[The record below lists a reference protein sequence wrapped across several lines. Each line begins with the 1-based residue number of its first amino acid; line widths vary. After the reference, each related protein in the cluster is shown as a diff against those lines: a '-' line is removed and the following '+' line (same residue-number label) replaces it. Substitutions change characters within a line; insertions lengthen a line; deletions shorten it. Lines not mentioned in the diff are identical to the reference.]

1 MVDLTQQ
8 LGPVCYK
15 LEGFPGQR
23 LRVIPNSV
31 VASAKAHAI
40 TDWLTVTDIG
50 YFPTATAHR
59 CHRDTGV
66 AQTIIIV
73 CTQGQGYCQ
82 LPSTRVSV
90 SAGQVLAI
98 SPGTPH
104 EYGASMET
112 PWSIWWAHV
121 KGLGVRALY
130 EVAGFAEKPVVD
142 VRNVLSIA
150 SLIDEALTDLER
162 DDSQR
167 SLIAA
172 SGTMTHALALI
183 GSERRLDTS
192 TSVEDSV
199 LAVVDYLR
207 AHAAAHVS
215 RSELAALV
223 GLSESYLATLF
234 HKATGMSILQY
245 QTRQRMTLARELL
258 DTTNLPIR
266 AVAQTAGYADQL
278 YFSRQFRRVHG
289 MSPET
294 YRAHTKG

>member
-1 MVDLTQQ
+1 MTADIVQQ
-8 LGPVCYK
+8 VPGGYK

-23 LRVIPNSV
+23 QRVIPSSV
-31 VASAKAHAI
+31 IASAKANPI
-40 TDWLTVTDIG
+40 TGWLTVTDIG
-50 YFPTATAHR
+50 YFPTAVAHR
-59 CHRDTGV
+59 CHRDAGV
-66 AQTIIIV
+66 AQTIVIV
-73 CTQGQGYCQ
+73 CTQGLGYCQ
-82 LPSTRVSV
+82 MPSARVSV

-104 EYGASMET
+104 EYGTSVEA
-112 PWSIWWAHV
+112 PWTIWWAHV
-121 KGLGVRALY
+121 KGAGVRALF
-130 EVAGFAEKPVVD
+130 EAAGFDDRPVID

-172 SGTMTHALALI
+172 SGAMTHALALI
-183 GSERRLDTS
+183 GSERRLNTS

-199 LAVVDYLR
+199 LAVIDYLR
-207 AHAAAHVS
+207 THAAAHVS
-215 RSELAALV
+215 RTELADLV
-223 GLSESYLATLF
+223 GLSESYLAMLF

-266 AVAQTAGYADQL
+266 TVAQTTGYPDQL